1 MKKRALLSV
10 SDKMGIVE
18 FAKSLNELGYE
29 IVSTGGTA
37 ALLNQ
42 SGVEITGISEITNFP
57 ECLDG
62 RVKTL
67 HPAVHA
73 GILAIRGNRDHM
85 EKLDELNI
93 TPIDL
98 VVVNLYPFKQTIS
111 KPDVSLEEAIENI
124 DIGGPTMVRS
134 AAKNNKDVT
143 VVVEPADYKAIIDE
157 IKEKGEISPETRF
170 KLAAKAFRHTAAY
183 DALISRYLTGKLGED
198 FPETIT
204 LTYEK
209 ERDLRYG
216 ENPHQKSALYHEP
229 IVKEGSTS
237 KLKQLHGKE
246 LSFNNINDVDAAL
259 RLLAEF
265 DSSEVAVIGLK
276 HTNPCGVGIGKDL
289 FEAWG
294 KAYECDPVS
303 IFGGIVATNTEID
316 AKTAEE
322 MKKIFL
328 EIIAAPSFTPEALE
342 ILKKKKNLRLMLM
355 EDLPKSNS
363 KNKDMKIVSGGLLV
377 QDNDEILLSDNELN
391 CVTSNEPSEEQL
403 QDLTFAWKVVK
414 HIKSNG
420 IVVARG
426 GKTLGIGPG
435 QTNRI
440 WALENALRYS
450 NFDTEGA
457 VMASDAFFPFSDC
470 VELAAKAGIKAIIQP
485 GGSIRDE
492 ESIKAAEEAGIAMVF
507 TGIRHFKH

>member
-10 SDKMGIVE
+10 SDKTGIVE
-18 FAKSLNELGYE
+18 FARDLIEFGFE

-37 ALLNQ
+37 ALLKK
-42 SGVEITGISEITNFP
+42 SGIEITGISEVTEFP

-67 HPAVHA
+67 HPSVHA
-73 GILAIRGNRDHM
+73 GILAIRENEEHM
-85 EKLDELNI
+85 KKLDELNI
-93 TPIDL
+93 SPIDL

-111 KPDVSLEEAIENI
+111 KPDVSLEVAIENI

-134 AAKNNKDVT
+134 AAKNNKDVA
-143 VVVEPADYKAIIDE
+143 VIVEPADYEGVIEE
-157 IKEKGEISPETRF
+157 IEEKGEISTETRF

-183 DALISRYLTGKLGED
+183 DALISRYLTDKLGEE

-209 ERDLRYG
+209 ERELRYG
-216 ENPHQKSALYHEP
+216 ENPHQKGALYHEP
-229 IVKEGSTS
+229 IPKTGSTS
-237 KLKQLHGKE
+237 NLKQLHGKK

-265 DSSEVAVIGLK
+265 DSSEAAVIGLK
-276 HTNPCGVGIGKDL
+276 HTNPCGVGTGSSLI
-289 FEAWG
+289 EAWK

-303 IFGGIVATNTEID
+303 IFGGIVATNKEIG
-316 AKTAEE
+316 AETALE

-328 EIIAAPSFTPEALE
+328 EIIAAPAFTPEALE
-342 ILKKKKNLRLMLM
+342 ILMKKKNLRLMLM
-355 EDLPKSNS
+355 EDLPKSDC
-363 KNKDMKIVSGGLLV
+363 KNKDIKIVSGGLLI
-377 QDNDEILLSDNELN
+377 QDGDEILFRETEMK
-391 CVTSNEPSEEQL
+391 CATTKEPTEEQL
-403 QDLTFAWKVVK
+403 RDLTFAWKVVK

-420 IVVARG
+420 IVIAKDGR
-426 GKTLGIGPG
+426 TLGIGPG

-492 ESIKAAEEAGIAMVF
+492 ESIKAAEEAGITMVF